1 MATTTTTS
9 NTIVEPNLLHETATH
24 QLRAYSTQASGP
36 TYHLRILESVKEDHR
51 EITSCGEQIL
61 QSNDADEQTR
71 AQNMFTWELARH
83 AVAEELVV
91 YPAMERYLGAGWGR
105 EVAERDRGEH
115 QGIKNKLHTFQTL
128 KPSDPRFRPT
138 LQSLLADFRT
148 HAHGE
153 ETTDIPALD
162 RKLSQEESVGLSR
175 ALDRTKM
182 FVPSRSHPGA
192 PSKGPFES
200 AVGLMMAPMDLLG
213 DLFRKWPGH

>member
-115 QGIKNKLHTFQTL
+115 QGVY
-128 KPSDPRFRPT
+128 
-138 LQSLLADFRT
+138 
-148 HAHGE
+148 
-153 ETTDIPALD
+153 AL
-162 RKLSQEESVGLSR
+162 S
-175 ALDRTKM
+175 
-182 FVPSRSHPGA
+182 
-192 PSKGPFES
+192 
-200 AVGLMMAPMDLLG
+200 
-213 DLFRKWPGH
+213 